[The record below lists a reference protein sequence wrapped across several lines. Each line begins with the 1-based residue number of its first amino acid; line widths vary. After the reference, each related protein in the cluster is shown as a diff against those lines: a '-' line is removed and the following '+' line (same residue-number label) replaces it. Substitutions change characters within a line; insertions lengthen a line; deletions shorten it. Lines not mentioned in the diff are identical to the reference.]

1 MGRVSSTDF
10 IERNIAS
17 TSQRLLYAKATT
29 FIARFV
35 LVRSTH
41 LPSYRA
47 SAVTFA
53 ASIVKRVPCVL
64 RKRRKPL
71 LPTSALSPCRSAA
84 SKAAT
89 IASRSWRVGI
99 CCGDNNLGGFE
110 VVTRRRPWYAVG
122 DQTWCRSVAK
132 GGALGTLHE
141 FPVQRK
147 QQAQEAEQ
155 AFARALR

>member
-47 SAVTFA
+47 SVVTFA

-71 LPTSALSPCRSAA
+71 LHTSALSPCRSAA

-89 IASRSWRVGI
+89 IASRSWRSLL
-99 CCGDNNLGGFE
+99 DLGFAHAFE
-110 VVTRRRPWYAVG
+110 I
-122 DQTWCRSVAK
+122 
-132 GGALGTLHE
+132 ALQQRLDLGYSPSDITYLALSHLHTDHS
-141 FPVQRK
+141 
-147 QQAQEAEQ
+147 A
-155 AFARALR
+155 